1 MKSMV
6 FLGVKWP
13 NGECTMI
20 TKEVRK
26 QYSKQLKSFQ
36 SQIPLSTQQ
45 DIIPTST
52 VEHYHQ
58 IISEIEKK
66 SKENLSRFK
75 VPGSV
80 RLNDIR
86 YYTDGVRDRLG
97 SLIGYLDAEI
107 EEDKEEG
114 SADTLKIITGIQRT
128 LRKMFRAKPTSEK
141 EVQEKLE
148 DLFNALQ
155 LTFRREQER
164 ISYSNKTYI
173 PDFTFD
179 DISAV
184 VEGKF
189 CNSATKEKELIGEI
203 NDDIQAYSTK
213 YKNLIFIIYD
223 AGGFIRDEERFKQN
237 IESKSVV
244 IEIIK
249 H

>member
-1 MKSMV
+1 MKLTV
-6 FLGVKWP
+6 FLDVRSL
-13 NGECTMI
+13 NGEYIMI

-26 QYSKQLKSFQ
+26 HYSKQLRYFQ
-36 SQIPLSTQQ
+36 SQIPLSVQQ
-45 DIIPTST
+45 DIIPSST

-58 IISEIEKK
+58 IISEIENK
-66 SKENLSRFK
+66 SEEDLSKFMI
-75 VPGSV
+75 PESV

-97 SLIGYLDAEI
+97 SLIGYLDSEVD
-107 EEDKEEG
+107 EDKEEG
-114 SADTLKIITGIQRT
+114 STSTLKIITGIQRT

-141 EVQEKLE
+141 EVQDKLE
-148 DLFNALQ
+148 DLFNVLQ
-155 LTFRREQER
+155 LTFRREQEHV
-164 ISYSNKTYI
+164 SYSNKTYI

-179 DISAV
+179 DISGV

-213 YKNLIFIIYD
+213 YKNLMFVVYD
-223 AGGFIRDEERFKQN
+223 SGGFIRDKERFKQD

>member
-1 MKSMV
+1 MNQV
-6 FLGVKWP
+6 
-13 NGECTMI
+13 I
-20 TKEVRK
+20 RK
-26 QYSKQLKSFQ
+26 QYSKQLKYFQ
-36 SQIPLSTQQ
+36 SQIPLGAQQ

-58 IISEIEKK
+58 LINELEKK
-66 SKENLSRFK
+66 CDEDLSRFK
-75 VPGSV
+75 IPDSV
-80 RLNDIR
+80 RLNDER

-97 SLIGYLDAEI
+97 SLIGYLDSEI
-107 EEDKEEG
+107 EEAKEEG

-128 LRKMFRAKPTSEK
+128 LRKFFRTKPTSEK
-141 EVQEKLE
+141 EVQNKLE
-148 DLFNALQ
+148 DLFNAQELI
-155 LTFRREQER
+155 FRREQEH
-164 ISYSNKTYI
+164 ISYSSKTYI

-179 DISAV
+179 DINCA

-189 CNSATKEKELIGEI
+189 CDTEKREKEMIAEI

-213 YKNLIFIIYD
+213 YNNLIFVIYD
-223 AGGFIRDEERFKQN
+223 MGFIRDEERFKQN

>member
-1 MKSMV
+1 
-6 FLGVKWP
+6 
-13 NGECTMI
+13 MI

-26 QYSKQLKSFQ
+26 QYSKQLKYFQ
-36 SQIPLSTQQ
+36 SQIPLGVQQ

-58 IISEIEKK
+58 IISEIESK
-66 SKENLSRFK
+66 SGDDLSRFRI
-75 VPGSV
+75 PESV
-80 RLNDIR
+80 RLNDVR

-97 SLIGYLDAEI
+97 SLMGYLDAEI

-114 SADTLKIITGIQRT
+114 SVDTLKIITGIQRT
-128 LRKMFRAKPTSEK
+128 FRKLFRTKPTSEK
-141 EVQEKLE
+141 DVQDKLE
-148 DLFNALQ
+148 DLFNAQQ
-155 LTFRREQER
+155 LKFRREQEH
-164 ISYSNKTYI
+164 IPYSSKTYI
-173 PDFTFD
+173 PDFTFS
-179 DISAV
+179 DINCV

-189 CNSATKEKELIGEI
+189 CNSENREKELIGEI

-213 YKNLIFIIYD
+213 YKNLIFVIYD
-223 AGGFIRDEERFKQN
+223 AGGFIRDEEKFRQN